1 MILRTMFLLNIF
13 FLSFL
18 SPLHATQKLTF
29 GIFPYTDAL
38 QIIKI
43 YQPLRQYLEKEL
55 DAIIEIYTAP
65 NFEQF
70 FIDTQKGL
78 FDFVVAPPHF
88 SPIHIEQGYVPLL
101 RYNRF
106 LAVVYVVKKEST
118 LMSVHDFKFKTI
130 ALPNHLS
137 ISSISGLTELS
148 HAGLKNGETFQTIY
162 AKTHAAAVQS
172 VLFGESDAAITTHT
186 ALKQM
191 ENNFD
196 LSHLRFIESA
206 VKMPHLFILSNPK
219 LSPLKQ
225 KHLKEALLHFEKTH
239 EGEDFFTTTGYHGYI
254 EPSQEDYTLLAPFV
268 DETKKILKQ

>member
-1 MILRTMFLLNIF
+1 MIIRTMFLLSIF

-18 SPLHATQKLTF
+18 SPVHATQKLIL
-29 GIFPYTDAL
+29 GVFPYTDAL

-43 YQPLRQYLEKEL
+43 HQPLRLYLEKEL
-55 DAIIEIYTAP
+55 DATIEIYTAP
-65 NFEQF
+65 SFEQF
-70 FIDTQKGL
+70 FVDTQKGL

-88 SPIHIEQGYVPLL
+88 SPIHIEQGYVPLV

-106 LAVVYVVKKEST
+106 LVPVYVVKKESI

-130 ALPNHLS
+130 ALPNYLS

-148 HAGLKNGETFQTIY
+148 YDGLKNGETFQTIRT
-162 AKTHAAAVQS
+162 KTHAAAVQS

-196 LSHLRFIESA
+196 LSNLRFIESTMK
-206 VKMPHLFILSNPK
+206 VPHLFTLANPK
-219 LSPLKQ
+219 LSHFEQ
-225 KHLKEALLHFEKTH
+225 KRLKEALLQFEKTQ
-239 EGEDFFTTTGYHGYI
+239 EGEDFFATTGYNGYI
-254 EPSQEDYTLLAPFV
+254 EPTQQDYTLLAPFV